1 MNITEANKLASE
13 FKNRIKMSS
22 NEIREIQKILRTDYN
37 NFDIKVDVVS
47 DRVRSYL
54 NYLHLFVDDYK
65 VDDEMLLENVRYMI
79 VKYPEHFGNNTSM
92 NNNISEWINQ
102 VLLTNIDAKF
112 REALIK
118 SIDNKLNNNVKP
130 TKKEIANKVTE
141 GKLGNYKVYTRKIN
155 GDTCDWCKSL
165 AGTTTVYGY
174 KTMTYDDNGNLI
186 KTGFAYDYDAIDL
199 GFFKRHSGCDCT
211 IDVKYY
217 KEK

>member
-186 KTGFAYDYDAIDL
+186 
-199 GFFKRHSGCDCT
+199 
-211 IDVKYY
+211 
-217 KEK
+217 